1 MDLLRAGPDLIS
13 RFTDVASAVQAATL
27 ATIMDAREAF
37 GRCWEEVRPAV
48 VAYLYARTGDHAVVD
63 DLAQE
68 TALAAWRGLRARPAP
83 ARMQAWVMG
92 IARHKL
98 ADHLR
103 LVRSA
108 VAIAV
113 DAIPEAS
120 IDAAAVRVA
129 DQVNA
134 RSHALRRCIARLD
147 PTQRELLARRYA
159 AGEQL
164 SAIAASLGQTDN
176 NVKVR
181 LHRIR
186 VALRRCIDRALA
198 RAKERS

>member
-1 MDLLRAGPDLIS
+1 M
-13 RFTDVASAVQAATL
+13 
-27 ATIMDAREAF
+27 
-37 GRCWEEVRPAV
+37 

-68 TALAAWRGLRARPAP
+68 TALAAWRGVRARGAP

-103 LVRSA
+103 RTRRCA
-108 VAIAV
+108 GIEV
-113 DAIPEAS
+113 DAIPAAS
-120 IDAAAVRVA
+120 IDAAAVRMA

-134 RSHALRRCIARLD
+134 RSRALRRCIAGLQ
-147 PTQRELLARRYA
+147 PGQRELLARRYA
-159 AGEQL
+159 AGEPL
-164 SAIAASLGQTDN
+164 SVIAASLGQTDGS
-176 NVKVR
+176 VKVR

-186 VALRRCIDRALA
+186 AALRRCIDAALT
-198 RAKERS
+198 RAKEQS